1 MKIYLISQDVNDY
14 YDTYDSAV
22 VIAANEEQ
30 ARNTYPGDEDGRDID
45 FNNCWD
51 SGNWVKSPNDVTVE
65 YIGETD
71 IQERRVICSSFN
83 AG

>member
-22 VIAANEEQ
+22 VIAVNEEQ
-30 ARNTYPGDEDGRDID
+30 ARNTYPGDEDGRDTD
-45 FNNCWD
+45 FNNRWD
-51 SGNWVKSPNDVTVE
+51 IDKWAKSPNDVTVE
-65 YIGETD
+65 YIGETH
-71 IQERRVICSSFN
+71 INERLVICSSFN